1 MRYLPASQEDIRAML
16 AAAGVNK
23 VDDLFSSIPEPLRLK
38 APLNLPTAVP
48 EGELKERFVTR
59 STRNASLTCR
69 PSFLGAGAYDHG
81 APSAVSHLLL
91 RSEFYTAYTPYQPEL
106 AQGTLQAI
114 FEFQTMMADLTG
126 MDVSNASLYDGAS
139 ATAEAA
145 LMAHRIHK
153 GGRVLLARSLH
164 PSYRDVVKT
173 YVRHLGV
180 TVGEVPYGRDGR
192 IDAEALKDAVT
203 PDTCAVLLGQPNFFG
218 VVEDVKAV
226 AALLGNFSKRPLL
239 AVVVSEALSLA
250 LLEPPGAQG
259 ADIVAGEARSFG
271 LPLGYGGPNLGFLTT
286 KKAYMRQIPGR
297 LAGETTDAEGR
308 RGFVLTL
315 TTREQHIR
323 RAKATS
329 NICTNEGLCMLA
341 AVIYLSLLGRK
352 NLRELALRNL
362 SKAEYLKGLLKG
374 KGIEPLFSGPTFN
387 EFAVALPVA
396 PGRANEASFRKH
408 IIGGYDLTADYPDLE
423 GGYLLCA
430 TDQVSKEAC
439 DRLAEIL
446 GGLQ

>member
-16 AAAGVNK
+16 AAVGVNK
-23 VDDLFSSIPEPLRLK
+23 VDDLFSSIPEPLRLQ
-38 APLNLPTAVP
+38 APLNLSTAVP

-69 PSFLGAGAYDHG
+69 PSFLGAGAYNHG
-81 APSAVSHLLL
+81 APAAVSQLLL
-91 RSEFYTAYTPYQPEL
+91 RSEFFTAYTPYQPEL
-106 AQGTLQAI
+106 AQGTLQSI

-145 LMAHRIHK
+145 LMAHRIQK
-153 GGRVLLARSLH
+153 GHRVLVARSVH
-164 PSYRDVVKT
+164 PSYREVLKT
-173 YVRHLGV
+173 YVQHLGL
-180 TVGEVPYGRDGR
+180 TVEELPFGRDGR
-192 IDAEALKDAVT
+192 VDADALKAAVT
-203 PDTCAVLLGQPNFFG
+203 PDTCAVMLGQPNFFG
-218 VVEDVKAV
+218 VVEDVRAV
-226 AALLGNFSKRPLL
+226 SGLLADLPRRPLL
-239 AVVVSEALSLA
+239 AVIVSEALSLA

-271 LPLGYGGPNLGFLTT
+271 LPVGYGGPNLGFLTT
-286 KKAYMRQIPGR
+286 RKANMRQIPGR
-297 LAGETTDAEGR
+297 LAGQTTDADGR

-329 NICTNEGLCMLA
+329 NICTNEGLCMLS
-341 AVIYLSLLGRK
+341 AVIYLSLMGRK

-362 SKAEYLKGLLKG
+362 SKAEYLKGLLRQKG
-374 KGIEPLFSGPTFN
+374 LEPLFTGPTFN
-387 EFAVALPVA
+387 EFAVALPVE
-396 PGRANEASFRKH
+396 PRRANEAAFQKH
-408 IIGGYDLTADYPDLE
+408 IIGGCDLTADYPELKH
-423 GGYLLCA
+423 GYLLCA

-439 DRLAEIL
+439 DRMADIL
-446 GGLQ
+446 GGLR